1 MNSSSQCPSFSMHG
15 FGDQWFS
22 RTLVLLAFLR
32 LVNFYLSKV
41 YSTFSLPSF
50 FHFPIF
56 FTCFLRNTRLPFLS
70 MPPKNHTVWLQ
81 AHSMDYSSTTGQRTV
96 PFWDSLWGT
105 HICLDYP
112 IRTLTCS
119 KSSWA
124 KVLIFLTL
132 TSLKSGWVL
141 LISYFIL

>member
-1 MNSSSQCPSFSMHG
+1 MNSSSQCPTFSMHD

-32 LVNFYLSKV
+32 LVTFYLSKV
-41 YSTFSLPSF
+41 YFTFSLPSF
-50 FHFPIF
+50 SHFPIF
-56 FTCFLRNTRLPFLS
+56 FTCFLRNTRLPSLS
-70 MPPKNHTVWLQ
+70 MPPQNHTVWLQ
-81 AHSMDYSSTTGQRTV
+81 AHSMYYSSTTGQKTV
-96 PFWDSLWGT
+96 PLWDSLWGT

-124 KVLIFLTL
+124 KVLIFFNSDIT
-132 TSLKSGWVL
+132 
-141 LISYFIL
+141 